1 MYVPI
6 DIDYSYNIFFDNLVQ
21 LYTVLLFID
30 NFEVIINNVFLCK
43 NEMKESKQTKEL
55 IDSIYKYILAILRK
69 NGSYNYFIFLLRCF
83 LN

>member
-69 NGSYNYFIFLLRCF
+69 NDSYNYFIFLLRCF